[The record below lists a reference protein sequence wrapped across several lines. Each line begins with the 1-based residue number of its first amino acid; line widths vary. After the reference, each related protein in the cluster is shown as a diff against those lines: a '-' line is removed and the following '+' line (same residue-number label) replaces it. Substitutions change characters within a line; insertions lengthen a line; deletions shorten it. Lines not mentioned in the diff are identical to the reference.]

1 MAVGLRK
8 KRSDVRAE
16 VVRLA
21 KQKYPELSEGAATA
35 RIWAERPDL
44 REAHERASEA
54 QEVLTPREPVQK
66 GAEALAKRDAAVRE
80 LRKLYPEKSVAELRV
95 MALEEDPSIYAEY
108 RRLTAAS

>member
-44 REAHERASEA
+44 REAHERAEEDA
-54 QEVLTPREPVQK
+54 LTPREPVQK
-66 GAEALAKRDAAVRE
+66 GAPALAKRDAAVRE
-80 LRKLYPEKSVAELRV
+80 LRKLYPHESRGQLRRR
-95 MALEEDPSIYAEY
+95 ALEEDPEIYEGY
-108 RRLTAAS
+108 RRLTAS